1 MPQIH
6 IDCQGLPCPQPVLK
20 CKNTIEEQSPDFFS
34 ITVDN
39 EAAKENVSRF
49 ASTQGYEVATEDV
62 NNEYLITMTKNNDK
76 TAECQAC
83 EVMNTAQLAQ
93 IGDQKTLVFL
103 ASDVIGSGDD
113 ELGAKLMQNFLL
125 TLNELGEELW
135 RIIMLN
141 GAVKLAVPG
150 NPAMETLKKL
160 EDAGVSILVCG
171 TCLEHFGLTGKNGV
185 GQVTNMLDVVTSFQL
200 ASKTIRV

>member
-1 MPQIH
+1 
-6 IDCQGLPCPQPVLK
+6 
-20 CKNTIEEQSPDFFS
+20 
-34 ITVDN
+34 
-39 EAAKENVSRF
+39 
-49 ASTQGYEVATEDV
+49 
-62 NNEYLITMTKNNDK
+62 
-76 TAECQAC
+76 
-83 EVMNTAQLAQ
+83 MNTAQLAQ